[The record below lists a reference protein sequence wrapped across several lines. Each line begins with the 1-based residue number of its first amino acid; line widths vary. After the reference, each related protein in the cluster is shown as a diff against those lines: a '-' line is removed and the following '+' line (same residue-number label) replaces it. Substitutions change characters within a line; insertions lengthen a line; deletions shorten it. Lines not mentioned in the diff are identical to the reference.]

1 MRIKSLDDLQKRVS
15 DRNKDSIFQD
25 YISRE
30 EIDDLINWSQNIQG
44 INASRVHFVTK
55 QEISEFPINTITSES
70 GDATYFCT
78 VKRNSGYAPISI
90 LWIGKKEESHTDYL
104 IGVPGQRMITLTR
117 EYQENEEELSIR
129 IFGQQV
135 QGDIGNP
142 SKDKYRDLTDKEING
157 IVMEIFNNTVE
168 AMELFRNIRTK
179 EYESQQEG
187 ELR

>member
-1 MRIKSLDDLQKRVS
+1 MPGIK
-15 DRNKDSIFQD
+15 
-25 YISRE
+25 
-30 EIDDLINWSQNIQG
+30 
-44 INASRVHFVTK
+44 ASRVHFVTK

-78 VKRNSGYAPISI
+78 VRRNSGYAPISI

-129 IFGQQV
+129 IFGQRV

-179 EYESQQEG
+179 EYERQQEG

>member
-1 MRIKSLDDLQKRVS
+1 
-15 DRNKDSIFQD
+15 
-25 YISRE
+25 
-30 EIDDLINWSQNIQG
+30 
-44 INASRVHFVTK
+44 
-55 QEISEFPINTITSES
+55 
-70 GDATYFCT
+70 
-78 VKRNSGYAPISI
+78 
-90 LWIGKKEESHTDYL
+90 
-104 IGVPGQRMITLTR
+104 MITLTR

-129 IFGQQV
+129 IFGQRV

-179 EYESQQEG
+179 EYERQQEG